1 MVYGVEGQPLTITWD
16 LDLENGAFYNGAWS
30 IGESRDDIDLNVI
43 VSVSQII
50 EILVNPAIA
59 ESTTFGEV
67 TIKSLDS
74 GHMKVIKAEASDVTL
89 AKALD
94 FVTIKYLGKSMQQK
108 HLLNLS
114 LTQHISLVIV

>member
-74 GHMKVIKAEASDVTL
+74 GYMKVIKAEASDVTL

-94 FVTIKYLGKSMQQK
+94 FVTIKYLSKSMQQK